1 MLVLQVVKVGRLW
14 SQMEGEKVR
23 QVDKILVVMEV
34 KHGSR
39 VGLEGHRYWSFAVG
53 NRILV
58 AREELDG
65 F

>member
-1 MLVLQVVKVGRLW
+1 MADQPW

-23 QVDKILVVMEV
+23 QVDMILVATEV

-39 VGLEGHRYWSFAVG
+39 VGLGEHKYWSFAVG

-58 AREELDG
+58 AREEQDE